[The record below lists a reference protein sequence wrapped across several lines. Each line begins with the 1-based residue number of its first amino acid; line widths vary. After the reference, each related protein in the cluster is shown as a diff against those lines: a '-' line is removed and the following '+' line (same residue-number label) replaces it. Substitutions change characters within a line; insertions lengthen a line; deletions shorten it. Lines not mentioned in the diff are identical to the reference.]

1 MGYPRTRNSR
11 ADESQTIRYPGTC
24 TAVIGSMTQTMK
36 AQSALAAASI
46 RAAVT
51 KVSSARTHGGCAY
64 GLTFPCMQA
73 ENVRTVLS
81 TEGIRIRQMYEG

>member
-11 ADESQTIRYPGTC
+11 GDEPQTIRYPGTC

-73 ENVRTVLS
+73 ENVRMVLS
-81 TEGIRIRQMYEG
+81 TEGVRIRQLYEG